1 MSKKSQWRAS
11 EKLQIIHA
19 DLCGPVQPSS
29 NSNKKYFL
37 SFIDD
42 FSRKNWVYFLHDKA
56 ETFSLFKSFKSLV
69 EKEAGGSIICLRTD
83 RGGEFNSSAFKEFC
97 KTQGIRRQLTVACTP
112 QQNGVAERKN
122 RTIMNMVWSML
133 TGRRVPKIFWPEAT
147 KSCVHV
153 LNRSP
158 TIAVQG
164 KTLEEAW
171 SGVKPSVDY
180 FRVFGCIA
188 HVHTLDQL
196 QVKLDDKSKKCVLLG
211 VSDESKAYRLFD
223 PVKNQIIISRDVV
236 FEEEKCWNWEKIE
249 GANQQKNLDRD
260 DREAYEHDVEE
271 VEQND
276 T

>member
-1 MSKKSQWRAS
+1 
-11 EKLQIIHA
+11 
-19 DLCGPVQPSS
+19 
-29 NSNKKYFL
+29 
-37 SFIDD
+37 
-42 FSRKNWVYFLHDKA
+42 
-56 ETFSLFKSFKSLV
+56 
-69 EKEAGGSIICLRTD
+69 
-83 RGGEFNSSAFKEFC
+83 
-97 KTQGIRRQLTVACTP
+97 
-112 QQNGVAERKN
+112 
-122 RTIMNMVWSML
+122 MNMVRSML
-133 TGRRVPKIFWPEAT
+133 TGRRVLKIFWPEAT
-147 KSCVHV
+147 KWCVHV
-153 LNRSP
+153 LNRTLTTS
-158 TIAVQG
+158 IQD

-171 SGVKPSVDY
+171 SGVKPFVDY

-188 HVHTLDQL
+188 HVHTPNQL
-196 QVKLDDKSKKCVLLG
+196 RVKLDDKSKKCVLLG